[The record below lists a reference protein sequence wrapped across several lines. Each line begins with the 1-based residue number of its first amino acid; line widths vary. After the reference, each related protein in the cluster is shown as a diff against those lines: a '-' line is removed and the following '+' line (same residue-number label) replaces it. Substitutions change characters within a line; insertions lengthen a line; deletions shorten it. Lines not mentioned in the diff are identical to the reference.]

1 MGAPKSQYASFPPFF
16 RGTQHIR
23 KKKKKKPGES
33 CDNNNKNILW
43 QRLRENLEKLKKKKK
58 KKRKG
63 RERRTCF
70 ERTVWRTLRSRCGFS
85 QLLNVKNLAVR
96 NH

>member
-23 KKKKKKPGES
+23 KKKKKKKPGES

-58 KKRKG
+58 KKRKN
-63 RERRTCF
+63 EK
-70 ERTVWRTLRSRCGFS
+70 EKKEEPA
-85 QLLNVKNLAVR
+85 LNVQYGGPFGADADLVNY
-96 NH
+96 

>member
-1 MGAPKSQYASFPPFF
+1 MVEKWVLLNRNMPLFHLFSGEPSTYE
-16 RGTQHIR
+16 

-58 KKRKG
+58 KRKN
-63 RERRTCF
+63 EKD
-70 ERTVWRTLRSRCGFS
+70 EKEEPA
-85 QLLNVKNLAVR
+85 LNVQYGGPFGADADLVNY
-96 NH
+96 